1 MPDLP
6 AAPIFRVGGPLVA
19 FAVTHSFPAPTLA
32 ALSSPPP
39 KLSEV
44 RLDSPPPL
52 TNAEYIE
59 VAGLAGTSLDGLSIV
74 VIGDDDDMLGP
85 ALGNSGAVEAAISL
99 NGYAIPSD
107 RAFLVHAS
115 GIMLV
120 QPDLVMPTNLEDADN
135 LTVLL
140 VRGAKVAEGDDLDVD
155 DDGVLDAPPWIET
168 IDGVSFVWNAPGSAS
183 EWTYATA
190 QVGPLGGV
198 FVFHARRCLDTDA
211 WVHGQ
216 MSYASSG
223 GSDSPGIW
231 NPPCAGSVCFADPN
245 GDGSRDAA
253 DLSIVLQNWG
263 NLGTTA
269 DLDNDGLV
277 AAGDLSLLLANWGP
291 CDL

>member
-1 MPDLP
+1 MRVSFQLRIASNASAVVVSALC
-6 AAPIFRVGGPLVA
+6 AA
-19 FAVTHSFPAPTLA
+19 TTLA
-32 ALSSPPP
+32 SPPP
-39 KLSEV
+39 KLGEV
-44 RLDSPPPL
+44 RLDSLPPF

-59 VAGLAGTSLDGLSIV
+59 IAGIAGTSLDDLSIV
-74 VIGDDDDMLGP
+74 VIGDDDDVLGP
-85 ALGNSGAVEAAISL
+85 ALGNSGVVEAAISL
-99 NGYAIPSD
+99 DGHAIPAD

-120 QPDLVMPTNLEDADN
+120 RPDLAVPTNLEDADN

-155 DDGVLDAPPWIET
+155 DDGVLDAPPWSEM

-190 QVGPLGGV
+190 QVGPLGGL
-198 FVFHARRCLDTDA
+198 FIFQARRCLDTDA
-211 WVHGQ
+211 WVIGST
-216 MSYASSG
+216 SYAPASATE
-223 GSDSPGIW
+223 SPGIW
-231 NPPCAGSVCFADPN
+231 NQPCAGALCVADPN
-245 GDGSRDAA
+245 GDGMRDAA

-263 NLGTTA
+263 RLTTA
-269 DLDNDGLV
+269 DIDGDGEV

>member
-1 MPDLP
+1 MRVSFQLRIASNASAVVVSALC
-6 AAPIFRVGGPLVA
+6 AA
-19 FAVTHSFPAPTLA
+19 TTLA
-32 ALSSPPP
+32 SPPP
-39 KLSEV
+39 KLGEV
-44 RLDSPPPL
+44 RLDSLPPF

-59 VAGLAGTSLDGLSIV
+59 IAGIAGTSLDDLSIV
-74 VIGDDDDMLGP
+74 VIGDDDDVLGP
-85 ALGNSGAVEAAISL
+85 ALGNSGVVEAAISL
-99 NGYAIPSD
+99 DGHAIPAD

-120 QPDLVMPTNLEDADN
+120 RPDLAVPTNLEDADN

-155 DDGVLDAPPWIET
+155 DDGVLDAPPWSEM

-190 QVGPLGGV
+190 QVGPLGGL
-198 FVFHARRCLDTDA
+198 FIFQARRCLDTDA
-211 WVHGQ
+211 WVIGST
-216 MSYASSG
+216 SYAPASATE
-223 GSDSPGIW
+223 SPGIW
-231 NPPCAGSVCFADPN
+231 NQPCAGALCVADPN
-245 GDGSRDAA
+245 GDGMRDAA

-263 NLGTTA
+263 RLGTTA
-269 DLDNDGLV
+269 DIDGDGEV

>member
-1 MPDLP
+1 
-6 AAPIFRVGGPLVA
+6 
-19 FAVTHSFPAPTLA
+19 
-32 ALSSPPP
+32 
-39 KLSEV
+39 V
-44 RLDSPPPL
+44 RLDSLPPF

-59 VAGLAGTSLDGLSIV
+59 IAGIAGTSLDDLSIV
-74 VIGDDDDMLGP
+74 MIGDDDDVLGP
-85 ALGNSGAVEAAISL
+85 ALGNSGVVEAAISL
-99 NGYAIPSD
+99 DGHAIPAD

-120 QPDLVMPTNLEDADN
+120 RPDLAVPTNLEDADN

-155 DDGVLDAPPWIET
+155 DDGVLDAPPWSEM

-190 QVGPLGGV
+190 QVGPLGGL
-198 FVFHARRCLDTDA
+198 FIFQARRCLDTDA
-211 WVHGQ
+211 WVIGST
-216 MSYASSG
+216 SYAPASATE
-223 GSDSPGIW
+223 SPGIW
-231 NPPCAGSVCFADPN
+231 NQPCAGALCVADPN
-245 GDGSRDAA
+245 GDGMRDAA

-263 NLGTTA
+263 RLGTTA
-269 DLDNDGLV
+269 DIDGDGEV